1 MSSRNQTSRNWLK
14 AMLGFFMDVGVCLIF
29 SVIAWT
35 QFSIDGLASNR
46 LLAPEPTRIE
56 ASHAGTAMIEAH
68 STTLWGS

>member
-35 QFSIDGLASNR
+35 QFSIEGLASNR
-46 LLAPEPTRIE
+46 PPIPEPRRVIS
-56 ASHAGTAMIEAH
+56 SHAQAGLIETH